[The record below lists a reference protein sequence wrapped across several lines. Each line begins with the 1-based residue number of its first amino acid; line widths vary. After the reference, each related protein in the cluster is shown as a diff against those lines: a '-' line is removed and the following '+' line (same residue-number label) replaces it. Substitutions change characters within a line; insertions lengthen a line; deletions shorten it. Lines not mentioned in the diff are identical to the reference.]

1 MNSIQ
6 KVYFLKEVGWL
17 SSVTTTWFSSG
28 LSFSPRFSIQKNP
41 VFNANTTQ
49 DERDSDPQGNDDEQ
63 EEVYSNDDDDEGD
76 YWAIWTL
83 VVVVRCTQNVLD

>member
-1 MNSIQ
+1 MFGATSA
-6 KVYFLKEVGWL
+6 VGSDSFAGSSL
-17 SSVTTTWFSSG
+17 SQSKA
-28 LSFSPRFSIQKNP
+28 IP